1 MRKIC
6 LLLTLAALLLTV
18 TNCNNSD
25 HDKQKALQLKETEL
39 QKREQ
44 NLDLQQGKYQK
55 TPISTKD
62 AVMLAEKQFENYL
75 PKIVETNKGRIDV
88 QQSYTGDFTGDGI
101 EDVVIFFSLSPEDG
115 GNTIIAQGL
124 TLYQNTGRA
133 VKVIAG
139 FDPDYLFSFS
149 RISKGKI
156 YVEKLEYAETD
167 GRCCPSIK
175 TTHILKISGNKAY

>member
-6 LLLTLAALLLTV
+6 LLLTLAALLWTV

-25 HDKQKALQLKETEL
+25 HDKQKALQSKETEL
-39 QKREQ
+39 QKRDF
-44 NLDLQQGKYQK
+44 DLRQGKNQK
-55 TPISTKD
+55 TLISTKN
-62 AVMLAEKQFENYL
+62 AVILAEKQFENYL
-75 PKIVETNKGRIDV
+75 PKILETNEGRIDV

-115 GNTIIAQGL
+115 GNAIIAQGL

-175 TTHILKISGNKAY
+175 KTHILKISGNKAY